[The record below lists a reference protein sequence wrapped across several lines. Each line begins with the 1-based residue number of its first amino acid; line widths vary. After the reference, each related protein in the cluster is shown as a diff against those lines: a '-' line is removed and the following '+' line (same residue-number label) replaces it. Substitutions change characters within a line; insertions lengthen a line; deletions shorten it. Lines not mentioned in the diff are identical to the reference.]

1 MQLELLRKKFVI
13 VGMSAIIGF
22 SALGIAPTPFTS
34 KVEAAVTYETKVIS
48 GVNLRSQPSTS
59 GKQIRMISKGESINV
74 ISKVNSY
81 WLKVSTKDNKTGFIS
96 ANAKYTNYNSGSGSS
111 SSGSGSSQ
119 PATGSKADKVIS
131 LAQSYKGRVSYDFGT
146 RNPSRLIFDCSSFT
160 QFIFDKVGVD
170 LKWGTKV
177 QKSQGS
183 AVSKSNLRKGDLVFF
198 DTIGSNNRAIN
209 HVGIYMGAGKFIH
222 NTPSVDGI
230 AINSLSSGWWSSHYV
245 SARRVL

>member
-1 MQLELLRKKFVI
+1 MQLEVLRKKFVI

-34 KVEAAVTYETKVIS
+34 KVEAAVTYETKVKI
-48 GVNLRSQPSTS
+48 GVYIRNQPSTS
-59 GKQIRMISKGESINV
+59 GKKIRIISKGESINV
-74 ISKVNSY
+74 ISKVNNY
-81 WLKVSTKDNKTGFIS
+81 WLKVSTKDKKTGYIS
-96 ANAKYTNYNSGSGSS
+96 ANSKYTNYKSGSS
-111 SSGSGSSQ
+111 GSIQTASV
-119 PATGSKADKVIS
+119 SKADKVIS

-160 QFIFDKVGVD
+160 QFIFNKVGVD

-177 QKSQGS
+177 QKNQGS

-230 AINSLSSGWWSSHYV
+230 SINSLSSGWWSSHYV